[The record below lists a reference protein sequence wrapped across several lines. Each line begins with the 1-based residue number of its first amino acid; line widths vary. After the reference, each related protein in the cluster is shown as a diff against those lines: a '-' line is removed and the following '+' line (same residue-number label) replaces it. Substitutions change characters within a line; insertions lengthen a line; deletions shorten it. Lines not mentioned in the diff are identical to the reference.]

1 MSGHVG
7 LREESRAGHLLAW
20 QIARLFRDAQHGQGA
35 EAGLDWPL
43 DYQKE
48 LRDEPHDFR
57 RSTVWSVDGGLGP
70 SR

>member
-7 LREESRAGHLLAW
+7 LREESRAGHLLALR
-20 QIARLFRDAQHGQGA
+20 IARLFRDAQHGPCDA
-35 EAGLDWPL
+35 SGLDWPL

-48 LRDEPHDFR
+48 LRDEPHNFR
-57 RSTVWSVDGGLGP
+57 RSTVLPVNGGLGA